1 MKPRIDQSSLEPG
14 AAITL
19 RANLTEY
26 GIPVEG
32 RAIVNVKVTR
42 PDASVAIHTLDEE
55 PEGNFEKVFTANM
68 SGIYNCRFTASGTTM
83 RGKPFT
89 REQTLT
95 AAVWNGGDDPR
106 TPTGNE
112 NEGGLPG
119 NPGGTRP
126 GDDGKVDC
134 CKTQVRLMYISL
146 LMLLLIA
153 VILWIKL

>member
-1 MKPRIDQSSLEPG
+1 
-14 AAITL
+14 
-19 RANLTEY
+19 
-26 GIPVEG
+26 
-32 RAIVNVKVTR
+32 
-42 PDASVAIHTLDEE
+42 
-55 PEGNFEKVFTANM
+55 
-68 SGIYNCRFTASGTTM
+68 M

-112 NEGGLPG
+112 NEGGRPG
-119 NPGGTRP
+119 NPGSTQP
-126 GDDGKVDC
+126 GDDGKLDC

-153 VILWIKL
+153 IILWIKL